1 MNINYHFLK
10 QSDLVANFMVQNNN
24 GLNSQLMRGRQTT
37 NLTLIYNYTMICSPQ
52 QGRFS
57 GSQFCQGG
65 QKEFMETQHCYS
77 QTDDTCI
84 CFNATGVKDS
94 GSLE

>member
-10 QSDLVANFMVQNNN
+10 QSDLVANFMIQNNN

-37 NLTLIYNYTMICSPQ
+37 SLTLIYNYTMICSPQ

-65 QKEFMETQHCYS
+65 QKEFMETQHVILKLMIHAFALT
-77 QTDDTCI
+77 QR
-84 CFNATGVKDS
+84 
-94 GSLE
+94 E